1 MCKDADLQGQF
12 SNHSLRATT
21 ATRGLEKGISDKL
34 IMERTGHRDIRSLQ
48 RYQRPD
54 VSTKIEISK
63 ALNCRSEGS
72 VGEREAESSLKREVD
87 QLVDDEV
94 KRFCQDDNN
103 ATVKGPNSVLF
114 QNCSFV
120 ISKDLKFS

>member
-1 MCKDADLQGQF
+1 MDSDEEIFLTQNTPVGHNKLGNVVSKLYKDADLQGQF
-12 SNHSLRATT
+12 SNHCLRATT

-63 ALNCRSEGS
+63 ALNCRYEGS
-72 VGEREAESSLKREVD
+72 VGERETESS
-87 QLVDDEV
+87 
-94 KRFCQDDNN
+94 
-103 ATVKGPNSVLF
+103 
-114 QNCSFV
+114 
-120 ISKDLKFS
+120 

>member
-1 MCKDADLQGQF
+1 
-12 SNHSLRATT
+12 
-21 ATRGLEKGISDKL
+21 
-34 IMERTGHRDIRSLQ
+34 MERTGHRDIRSLQ
-48 RYQRPD
+48 RYLRPD
-54 VSTKIEISK
+54 VSTKAKISK

-87 QLVDDEV
+87 QLVDDVV

-103 ATVKGPNSVLF
+103 KIVKGSNSVVF

-120 ISKDLKFS
+120 ISRLFLE

>member
-34 IMERTGHRDIRSLQ
+34 IMERTGHRDIRYLQ

-54 VSTKIEISK
+54 VSTKTEISK

-72 VGEREAESSLKREVD
+72 VGEREADSSLKREVD
-87 QLVDDEV
+87 QLVDA
-94 KRFCQDDNN
+94 K
-103 ATVKGPNSVLF
+103 
-114 QNCSFV
+114 
-120 ISKDLKFS
+120 

>member
-1 MCKDADLQGQF
+1 MQFGLHRLLLDIASLETLLAKCVKTQTLQGQF

-21 ATRGLEKGISDKL
+21 ATRGLEKGISHKL

-48 RYQRPD
+48 RHQGPD

-87 QLVDDEV
+87 QLT
-94 KRFCQDDNN
+94 K
-103 ATVKGPNSVLF
+103 
-114 QNCSFV
+114 
-120 ISKDLKFS
+120 

>member
-1 MCKDADLQGQF
+1 
-12 SNHSLRATT
+12 
-21 ATRGLEKGISDKL
+21 
-34 IMERTGHRDIRSLQ
+34 MERTGHRDMRSLQ

-63 ALNCRSEGS
+63 ALNCRSE
-72 VGEREAESSLKREVD
+72 VPIGEREAESSLKREVD

-103 ATVKGPNSVLF
+103 ATVKGSNSVVF

-120 ISKDLKFS
+120 ISKDLKFSLSEHIACMIYRILLYFL

>member
-1 MCKDADLQGQF
+1 MFLFSLLIFAVWFTSTPVGDNKLGNVVSKMCKDAGLQGQF

-63 ALNCRSEGS
+63 ALKLSIRTIRRRKGSRVLINNGRRSLS
-72 VGEREAESSLKREVD
+72 
-87 QLVDDEV
+87 
-94 KRFCQDDNN
+94 
-103 ATVKGPNSVLF
+103 
-114 QNCSFV
+114 
-120 ISKDLKFS
+120 

>member
-1 MCKDADLQGQF
+1 MDGDDEIFLTQNTSVGHNKLGNVVSKMCKDADLQGQF

-21 ATRGLEKGISDKL
+21 ATRGLAKGISDKL

-63 ALNCRSEGS
+63 ALNYRFERS
-72 VGEREAESSLKREVD
+72 VGEREA
-87 QLVDDEV
+87 
-94 KRFCQDDNN
+94 
-103 ATVKGPNSVLF
+103 
-114 QNCSFV
+114 
-120 ISKDLKFS
+120 

>member
-21 ATRGLEKGISDKL
+21 ATRGLEKGISDTCKL

-48 RYQRPD
+48 RYQRSD
-54 VSTKIEISK
+54 VSTKIDISK

-87 QLVDDEV
+87 QLVDEEV
-94 KRFCQDDNN
+94 KRFYQDDNN
-103 ATVKGPNSVLF
+103 ATVKGSNSVVF

-120 ISKDLKFS
+120 NPKT

>member
-1 MCKDADLQGQF
+1 MFLFSLLIFAVWFTSTPVGDNKLGNVVSKMCKDAGLQGQF

-34 IMERTGHRDIRSLQ
+34 FMERTGHRDIRSLQ

-54 VSTKIEISK
+54 VSTKIEVSK

-72 VGEREAESSLKREVD
+72 VGEREAESSLITEED
-87 QLVDDEV
+87 HLVDDEV
-94 KRFCQDDNN
+94 KRFC
-103 ATVKGPNSVLF
+103 
-114 QNCSFV
+114 
-120 ISKDLKFS
+120 